1 MLHEQYLE
9 HLSHCAK
16 NFQEALDSSDPLT
29 QKIVEKGLL
38 LYRQNYVS
46 QVKLD
51 DETVTGIIQDVNPAK
66 AMLNIHDISM
76 STCTCFAEGYCRHQL
91 ALFFSVLG
99 QAGKVSTWLSDWR
112 QPPKKA
118 PVDLSSLPLMRAS
131 DLLKNPANKE
141 PDYQEW
147 VEFFTDTFQTLME
160 ENSNRPAGIS
170 ETYYIYMRK
179 LKNAAPQQNEW
190 KYLYLLV
197 GHVITF
203 KLFLSMSK
211 DKNHADG
218 VINRYYRHIF
228 QDLLQGVQE
237 YLNRLA
243 NFTFPFSFDLF
254 LEKLKDDSTEILYIH
269 ETLSFESIQ
278 IYRVLWTNL
287 FTKKQW
293 RLDEL
298 RKLEGIMSPI
308 FTEKVAA
315 VHLQVLLRED
325 AKAGHSI
332 QELQV
337 EIMPY
342 MLYWLDILNS
352 KREWNRLELY
362 LTPFIQHIKSY
373 LQQENE
379 FEFCHE
385 FTSMS
390 IRAATPF
397 CHAKN
402 RLDILERLF
411 MQALPYSY
419 RKYEDFLYEQ
429 KQFDKWIDLYTYM
442 GLGIDMLSKEQIK
455 TLQEHDQQ
463 LLLSLY
469 HRSIQEHIEQKSR
482 DHYRIAVRQM
492 KKLRTIYK
500 KLKKQQQ
507 FELFL
512 TMTLERTKRLRA
524 FHEECRK
531 GKLIHAEE

>member
-9 HLSHCAK
+9 HLNQCAK

-29 QKIVEKGLL
+29 QKVVEKGLL

-46 QVKLD
+46 QVKID
-51 DETVTGIIQDVNPAK
+51 HETVTGVIQDVNSAK
-66 AMLNIHDISM
+66 AVLHIDDISM
-76 STCTCFAEGYCRHQL
+76 SSCTCFAEGYCRHQL

-99 QAGKVSTWLSDWR
+99 AAGKVSAWLSEWR
-112 QPPKKA
+112 QPPQKA
-118 PVDLSSLPLMRAS
+118 AVDLSSLPLMRAS
-131 DLLKNPANKE
+131 DLLKKPGNKE
-141 PDYQEW
+141 PDYEEW
-147 VEFFTDTFQTLME
+147 VDFFTETFQSVIGE
-160 ENSNRPAGIS
+160 SSRKPSAIS
-170 ETYYIYMRK
+170 EMYYIYMRK
-179 LKNAAPQQNEW
+179 LKNSSPQQNEW

-211 DKNHADG
+211 ENNHADG

-237 YLNRLA
+237 YLNRLS
-243 NFTFPFSFDLF
+243 NFTFPFAFDLF
-254 LEKLKDDSTEILYIH
+254 LEKLKDDSGEILHLHKTI
-269 ETLSFESIQ
+269 EFESIQ
-278 IYRVLWTNL
+278 IYRILWTNL

-298 RKLEGIMSPI
+298 KKLTSIESPV

-315 VHLQVLLRED
+315 THLQVLLRED
-325 AKAGHSI
+325 EKAVHSI

-352 KREWNRLELY
+352 KRDWNRLELY
-362 LTPFIQHIKSY
+362 LTPFIQSLKAYI
-373 LQQENE
+373 QQEND

-402 RLDILERLF
+402 RMDILERLF
-411 MQALPYSY
+411 NQTLPYSY

-442 GLGIDMLSKEQIK
+442 GLGIDMLTKEQIK
-455 TLQEHDQQ
+455 TLQEYDQA

-469 HRSIQEHIEQKSR
+469 HRSVQEHIDQKSR

-512 TMTLERTKRLRA
+512 KMTLDRTKRLRA

>member
-1 MLHEQYLE
+1 MLDEQYLE
-9 HLSHCAK
+9 HLNQCAK

-29 QKIVEKGLL
+29 QKVVEKGLL

-46 QVKLD
+46 QVKID
-51 DETVTGIIQDVNPAK
+51 HETVTGVIQDVNPAK
-66 AMLNIHDISM
+66 AVLNIDDITM
-76 STCTCFAEGYCRHQL
+76 STCTCLAEGYCRHQL

-99 QAGKVSTWLSDWR
+99 QAGKVSAWLSEWR
-112 QPPKKA
+112 QPPSKA
-118 PVDLSSLPLMRAS
+118 AVDLSSLPLMRAS
-131 DLLKNPANKE
+131 DLLKKPGNKE

-147 VEFFTDTFQTLME
+147 VNFFTETFQAVIGE
-160 ENSNRPAGIS
+160 SSRKPSNIS
-170 ETYYIYMRK
+170 EMYYIYMRK
-179 LKNAAPQQNEW
+179 LKNASPQQNEW

-211 DKNHADG
+211 DNNHADG

-237 YLNRLA
+237 YLNRLS
-243 NFTFPFSFDLF
+243 NFTFPFAFDHF
-254 LEKLKDDSTEILYIH
+254 LEKLKDDSGEILQLH
-269 ETLSFESIQ
+269 ETIEFESIQ
-278 IYRVLWTNL
+278 IHRILWTNL

-298 RKLEGIMSPI
+298 RNLESTDSPL

-315 VHLQVLLRED
+315 IHLQVLLRED
-325 AKAGHSI
+325 GTAVHSI

-337 EIMPY
+337 AIMPY
-342 MLYWLDILNS
+342 MLYWLDILNN
-352 KREWNRLELY
+352 KRDWNRLELY
-362 LTPFIQHIKSY
+362 LTPFIQSVKGYI
-373 LQQENE
+373 QQEND

-390 IRAATPF
+390 IRATTPF

-402 RLDILERLF
+402 RMDILERLF
-411 MQALPYSY
+411 IQTLPYSY

-442 GLGIDMLSKEQIK
+442 GLGIDMLTKEQIK
-455 TLQEHDQQ
+455 TLQEYDQQ

-469 HRSIQEHIEQKSR
+469 HRSIQEHIDQKSR

-500 KLKKQQQ
+500 KLKKQQH

-512 TMTLERTKRLRA
+512 KMTLDRTKRLRA